1 LEFAM
6 LPLDGFRI
14 VSLAINAPGP
24 IAAAKLRDLG
34 AAVIKIEPPSGDPLR
49 LIGNDWYAR
58 LTSGM
63 DVRTVDLKSAA
74 GQAGLDTL
82 LEGADLLLTAQRPVS
97 LARLGLDWDGLHARH
112 PRLCYVGIVG
122 YPPPRENVPGHDL
135 TYQAGYGTLTPPH
148 MPRVLVADMAGAEQ
162 AVSAALAL
170 LFARERGQ
178 GAGMRLVALSE
189 AAAGFA
195 DTVAMGITAP
205 GGILGGGL
213 PNYAIY
219 ATREG
224 HLAVAAL
231 ESHFFERLLEAL
243 GRPEPTREALAAQ
256 FLTRSA
262 AEWEAWALERDLPLA
277 AIATH

>member
-1 LEFAM
+1 M
-6 LPLDGFRI
+6 NPLDGFRV

-34 AAVIKIEPPSGDPLR
+34 ADVIKIEPPSGDPLR
-49 LIGNDWYAR
+49 LIGNDWYMR

-63 DVRTVDLKSAA
+63 TVRTVDLKSGA
-74 GQAGLDTL
+74 GKGELDAL
-82 LEGADLLLTAQRPVS
+82 LAEADLFLTAQRPAS
-97 LARLGLDWDGLHARH
+97 LARLGLGWDNLRARF
-112 PRLCYVGIVG
+112 PRLCHVAVVG
-122 YPPPRENVPGHDL
+122 YPPPDENVPGHDL

-178 GAGMRLVALSE
+178 GAGMRHVALSE
-189 AAAGFA
+189 AAKGFA
-195 DTVAMGITAP
+195 ETVAMGITTP

-219 ATREG
+219 ETRSG
-224 HLAVAAL
+224 ALAVAAL
-231 ESHFFERLLEAL
+231 EHHFFERLLDAL
-243 GRPEPTREALAAQ
+243 DRPEPTREALAAR
-256 FLTRSA
+256 FLERTA
-262 AEWEAWALERDLPLA
+262 KEWETWALERDLPLA
-277 AIATH
+277 AIAEG